1 MHDPYLETTEED
13 DKNKLLLLRFEMN
26 YRMMKSTENKWFF
39 NESNHLNMQVN
50 LNSKNMLMMKSDCD
64 LIMSSEYENM
74 HA

>member
-1 MHDPYLETTEED
+1 
-13 DKNKLLLLRFEMN
+13 MN

-39 NESNHLNMQVN
+39 NESSHLNMQVN